1 MSEPENKDK
10 IKEILEGHNKKFTPL
25 ELIVG
30 IIVILIIGSGIGYAI
45 FKLLTPSP
53 TPPPRAITEIQQPQV
68 PPVNEEE
75 NSSVEQPKVKTSSEK
90 QLESVENKQ
99 SETNSVAAASNS
111 NAKPTT
117 ESEEGEQIEGN
128 TQKSSSVISTV
139 NNETEVSTKP
149 ASEQAGPKIIPPKS
163 ETEAKTKVNREV
175 KKGFGEKAAEIK
187 ESVKSITNKKTVR
200 KGKLAAFNKP
210 KRVSRRVKRRKKGH
224 LGVYVLQ
231 VSSNKNRKLAILTV
245 IKLRK
250 CGHKA
255 YTKEVSVKGEKY
267 TRVYVGPIKGY
278 SAAKLEAKE
287 IKRQLHLG
295 YTPIIKRDD

>member
-53 TPPPRAITEIQQPQV
+53 ATPPRAITELQQPQV
-68 PPVNEEE
+68 PPMNEEE
-75 NSSVEQPKVKTSSEK
+75 NGSVEQQKVKTSSEG
-90 QLESVENKQ
+90 QLESVENK
-99 SETNSVAAASNS
+99 SNEL
-111 NAKPTT
+111 N
-117 ESEEGEQIEGN
+117 
-128 TQKSSSVISTV
+128 SSSVASTSV
-139 NNETEVSTKP
+139 SQSVEEPEKVEQTESNTRKSVGTENTVGNETKGG
-149 ASEQAGPKIIPPKS
+149 ANAALEQTGPKIIPPKS
-163 ETEAKTKVNREV
+163 KTELN
-175 KKGFGEKAAEIK
+175 EKAEK
-187 ESVKSITNKKTVR
+187 KVKTSIQKSAVKINKGVRTASKGKTR
-200 KGKLAAFNKP
+200 KGNRAMALNKSKGVSHKSKL
-210 KRVSRRVKRRKKGH
+210 RRKSHG
-224 LGVYVLQ
+224 GVYILQ

-255 YTKEVSVKGEKY
+255 YTREVEVKGVKY

-278 SAAKLEAKE
+278 SAARLEARE

-295 YTPIIKRDD
+295 YLPIIKRDD